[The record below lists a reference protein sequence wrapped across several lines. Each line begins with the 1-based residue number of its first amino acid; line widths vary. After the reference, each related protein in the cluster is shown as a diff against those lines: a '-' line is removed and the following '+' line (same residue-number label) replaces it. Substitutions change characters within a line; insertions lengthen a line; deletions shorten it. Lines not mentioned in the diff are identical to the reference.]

1 MCSRVSAF
9 AVRRAVPE
17 DGRGTS
23 RLLHSVVAERVH
35 SAIDRAWNADEQRAY
50 IQSLSDREALFV
62 AVDAEGTIIGSQS
75 LERYSH
81 VLTSMSHVAQLG
93 TFVLSEWRGGGVGRA
108 LFAASSRF
116 AVDAGYRKIVITV
129 RASNSSAQ
137 AFYGRLGFVAC
148 GRLRAQV
155 LLDDREDDEI
165 LMEYFLRET

>member
-1 MCSRVSAF
+1 MSRVPAF

-17 DGRGTS
+17 DGPGTS
-23 RLLHSVVAERVH
+23 RLLDSVVAERVY

-50 IQSLSDREALFV
+50 IQSLSEREALFV
-62 AVDAEGTIIGSQS
+62 AVDDAGTIVGSQS

-81 VLTSMSHVAQLG
+81 VLASMSHVAQLG
-93 TFVLSEWRGGGVGRA
+93 TFVLPAWRGRGVGCA

-116 AVDAGYRKIVITV
+116 AVDAGYRKIVIAV

-137 AFYGRLGFVAC
+137 AFYRRLGFVAC

-155 LLDDREDDEI
+155 ILDDREDDEI
-165 LMEYFLRET
+165 LMEYFLRRT